1 MHRICFLFDKKNN
14 WINDKI
20 KFFFKNNQKY
30 KFYFSENYKKVKNF
44 DIVFILGYTK
54 ILNNNFLKEN
64 KLNLIVHESDLPK
77 GKGFAPVQ
85 WQILDNKNKIPICLI
100 EADKKYDSGKIYLK
114 NYFTIKKTDL
124 YNEIRDH
131 QSNAT
136 IKIIKNFLKLYP
148 NLSSKAQKG
157 KSTYF
162 KKREKKHSQ
171 ISINKS
177 LKSQFNILRI
187 SNNYNWPAYFYFKG
201 VKYILK
207 IEKE

>member
-1 MHRICFLFDKKNN
+1 M
-14 WINDKI
+14 
-20 KFFFKNNQKY
+20 
-30 KFYFSENYKKVKNF
+30 
-44 DIVFILGYTK
+44 
-54 ILNNNFLKEN
+54 NNNFLKKN

>member
-1 MHRICFLFDKKNN
+1 MN
-14 WINDKI
+14 
-20 KFFFKNNQKY
+20 
-30 KFYFSENYKKVKNF
+30 
-44 DIVFILGYTK
+44 
-54 ILNNNFLKEN
+54 
-64 KLNLIVHESDLPK
+64 
-77 GKGFAPVQ
+77 
-85 WQILDNKNKIPICLI
+85 NKNKIPICLI

-136 IKIIKNFLKLYP
+136 IKIIKNFLKSYP

-187 SNNYNWPAYFYFKG
+187 SNNHN
-201 VKYILK
+201 
-207 IEKE
+207 